1 MQQLLLVVLEWCVP
15 TNRNVWPTHLIQN
28 FRYRMMISVAATTID
43 FWNVRHKSSYI
54 IDHME
59 QCHRNVDFSHPCN
72 HEPVNWIPSFCHT
85 YQTHHY
91 YMPFFTKQVRRY
103 IPIGHTWRRN
113 NNNYHTLCSRS
124 PFANSSAN
132 FILIEHSATIDH
144 LLLWCYRMNKYAC
157 AMHFSCTS
165 IHTATLRSHEIDC
178 ETGQN

>member
-1 MQQLLLVVLEWCVP
+1 MGEMWILPSALEHPIMDVNKTYIRYPIRTACFRVP
-15 TNRNVWPTHLIQN
+15 VSN
-28 FRYRMMISVAATTID
+28 Y
-43 FWNVRHKSSYI
+43 KSSYI

-72 HEPVNWIPSFCHT
+72 LEPVNWIPSFCHT

-103 IPIGHTWRRN
+103 IPIGHTWQRN

-144 LLLWCYRMNKYAC
+144 LLLWCHRMNKYAC
-157 AMHFSCTS
+157 AMHFSCIS